1 MTPSR
6 PRVILDCNILVQ
18 AVLSPDG
25 PGRACVEL
33 ADAGV
38 ITLVTSRES
47 LAEARDVLNR
57 PEIRRLKPELSPA
70 DVARFLETLAY
81 RSVFLRDVPH
91 VLTWARDAK
100 DTPYLNLAVAG
111 EADYLVTRDKD
122 LLSLNADHS
131 AEGKRFRQLS
141 RNRVRILPPT
151 EFLQE
156 IRSAS

>member
-38 ITLVTSRES
+38 IALVTSRES

-70 DVARFLETLAY
+70 DVRASWKHSHTGRFFCATC
-81 RSVFLRDVPH
+81 
-91 VLTWARDAK
+91 LT
-100 DTPYLNLAVAG
+100 
-111 EADYLVTRDKD
+111 
-122 LLSLNADHS
+122 S
-131 AEGKRFRQLS
+131 
-141 RNRVRILPPT
+141 
-151 EFLQE
+151 
-156 IRSAS
+156 